1 MTNFNPPSL
10 NLPNEDL
17 KYTYLAQKQA
27 QYAGIFA
34 NLGCRFKAKYYNKEA
49 ILQKWQEF
57 MVNAPILLHNSLFLL
72 FFVVDIIVSWEMI
85 KVIIS
90 NGGLFVNQEVP
101 WWATLLLC
109 LLINGWAAVTAHF
122 IGKGWSREIQD
133 WERWN
138 YALVKGKNNTP
149 PNLIDNE
156 MRQEV
161 IRSRFLAII
170 SGLVL
175 LMVVGIIVY
184 YRNIL
189 LEDLNGEQTGSFKV
203 LAAVM
208 VFLPIAILIGE
219 LFTGDYIWYS
229 IRWLQTILGRN
240 SNRKKFLKYKE
251 KCGLLDQVV
260 VQYIAYARHQKE
272 PIQIYGDLE
281 QCQMRIKHRSHLNDN
296 YMDPFEK
303 LHRIGFTFRGRK
315 EQKPIPDARVFG
327 IFQNGTKTGDY
338 HTDSD
343 GKVTLYWEGDFNR
356 LDIVNVLGK
365 EYSGPFQADAEH
377 YIDLPEDLVLSENGH
392 AQPSLVTA
400 S

>member
-1 MTNFNPPSL
+1 MTNFN
-10 NLPNEDL
+10 LPNEEFR
-17 KYTYLAQKQA
+17 YTYLAQQQA
-27 QYAGIFA
+27 QNAGTSA
-34 NLGCRFKAKYYNKEA
+34 NYGYRYKQKYYTKEA

-57 MVNAPILLHNSLFLL
+57 MVNAPIVLHNALFLL
-72 FFVVDIIVSWEMI
+72 FFVVDIFVSWEMI

-90 NGGLFVNQEVP
+90 NGGLFVNQPVP

-122 IGKGWSREIQD
+122 IGKGWSREIQQ

-138 YALVKGKNNTP
+138 FVQVKGHNNTP

-156 MRQEV
+156 MRQEI
-161 IRSRFLAII
+161 IRSRFLSIV

-175 LMVVGIIVY
+175 LMVVSIIVY
-184 YRNIL
+184 YRYVL
-189 LEDLNGEQTGSFKV
+189 LRDLTGEQNGSFKV

-229 IRWLQTILGRN
+229 IRWVQTVVSRN
-240 SNRKKFLKYKE
+240 QNRKNFLKYKE
-251 KCGLLDQVV
+251 KCGLIDQVV
-260 VQYIAYARHQKE
+260 VQYIGYAKNQKE
-272 PIQIYGDLE
+272 LIQLYGDLE

-315 EQKPIPDARVFG
+315 DQNPIVDAKVYG
-327 IFQNGTKTGDY
+327 IFINGMKTGDY
-338 HTDSD
+338 HTDAD

-356 LDIVNVLGK
+356 LDIVSVLGK

-377 YIDLPEDLVLSENGH
+377 YIDLPDELISSDNGH
-392 AQPSLVTA
+392 TQHGVPATN
-400 S
+400 